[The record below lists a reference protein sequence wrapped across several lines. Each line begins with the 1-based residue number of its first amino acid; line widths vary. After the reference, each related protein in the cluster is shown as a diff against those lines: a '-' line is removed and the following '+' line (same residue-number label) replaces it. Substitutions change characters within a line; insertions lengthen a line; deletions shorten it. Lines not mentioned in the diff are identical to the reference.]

1 MRKNLVRNISVHI
14 DDKTDPKALADM
26 MSELHA
32 DIIERRLKNSDLSP
46 KQQAEVIDMIIE
58 SLRAREQNGLIK

>member
-1 MRKNLVRNISVHI
+1 MGKNLVRNISVYI
-14 DDKTDPKALADM
+14 DDGADPKALADM

-32 DIIERRLKNSDLSP
+32 DIIERRLKSSDLSP

-58 SLRAREQNGLIK
+58 SLRSREQNGLIK

>member
-1 MRKNLVRNISVHI
+1 MRKNLVQNISVHI
-14 DDKTDPKALADM
+14 DDGADPKALADM

-32 DIIERRLKNSDLSP
+32 DIIERRLKSSDLSP

-58 SLRAREQNGLIK
+58 SLRSREQNGLIK

>member
-14 DDKTDPKALADM
+14 DDGADLSALAGM
-26 MSELHA
+26 MSELHS

-46 KQQAEVIDMIIE
+46 KQQAEVIDRIIKN
-58 SLRAREQNGLIK
+58 LKAREQNGLIK

>member
-14 DDKTDPKALADM
+14 DDGADLNALADM

-32 DIIERRLKNSDLSP
+32 GIIERRLKSSGLSP
-46 KQQAEVIDMIIE
+46 KQQAEVIDIIIE
-58 SLRAREQNGLIK
+58 SLRSREQNGLIK